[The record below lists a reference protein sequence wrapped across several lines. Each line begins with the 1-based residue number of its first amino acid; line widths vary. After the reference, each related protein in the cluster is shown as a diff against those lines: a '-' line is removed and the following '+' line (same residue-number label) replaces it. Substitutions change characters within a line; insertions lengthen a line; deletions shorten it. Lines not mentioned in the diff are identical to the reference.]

1 MCYMWK
7 IENVLYVENRED
19 VLYVENREDVPYVE
33 NRKIWAGRPG
43 SYQIYYPLPPNFVIP
58 QKWDPYWVVDN
69 AMVYKKFCS
78 GVFTIGGMTSWEG
91 GQVEILFKSAIL
103 G

>member
-19 VLYVENREDVPYVE
+19 VLYVENREDVLYVE

-43 SYQIYYPLPPNFVIP
+43 SYQLYQRDPN
-58 QKWDPYWVVDN
+58 
-69 AMVYKKFCS
+69 
-78 GVFTIGGMTSWEG
+78 
-91 GQVEILFKSAIL
+91 
-103 G
+103 